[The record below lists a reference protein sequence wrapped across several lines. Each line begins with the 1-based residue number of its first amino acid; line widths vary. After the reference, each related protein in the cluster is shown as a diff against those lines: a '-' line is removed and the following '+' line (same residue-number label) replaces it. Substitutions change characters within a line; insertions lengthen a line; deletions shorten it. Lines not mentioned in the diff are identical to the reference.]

1 MNARLS
7 MSKDMISITE
17 DIEQWLLMDEKV
29 NRKPKIRCEILMVTL
44 YFCCCFGCMGEGEAI
59 FNFC

>member
-1 MNARLS
+1 MNTRLS

-29 NRKPKIRCEILMVTL
+29 NRKPEKD
-44 YFCCCFGCMGEGEAI
+44 AKS
-59 FNFC
+59 

>member
-1 MNARLS
+1 
-7 MSKDMISITE
+7 MISITE